1 MKITFHG
8 AAGEV
13 TGSCYLVETQS
24 TRFLVDCGMFQGGN
38 GADKKN
44 RKAFAFDPESLDF
57 VLLTH
62 AHIDHSGLLPKLCRD
77 GFSGPV
83 HTSEA
88 TSELL
93 DIMLRDSA
101 HIHEKDAERANR
113 PRRGKHHAVQTGKIT
128 SPLYTMA
135 DAEHALKQIVP
146 HPYFQEFNPAKDVR
160 VVLRDA
166 GHILGSAILEI
177 WSGNGGQEKKLVFS
191 GDLGQPNRPIIRDP
205 EIIEHADYLVV
216 ESTYGDRDHKEL
228 EPSLNELLEITNETL
243 YQKHGNLIIPA
254 FALGRSQ
261 ELIYYFQHLTCQG
274 QLQNLNIFL
283 DSPMAQSVTRLTT
296 RHLELFDKEAR
307 KLEKWHSAEKSS
319 VVLNFTES
327 VAESQAINTI
337 KSGAIILS
345 ASGMCTAGRILHHLR
360 HGLPKPNN
368 TVLFAGYQAN
378 GTLGRKLVEGA
389 KRVRI
394 FGDDIAVRADIRS
407 ISGFSAHA
415 DRSALLNW
423 IDGFTTP
430 PIHTFVTHGEPDAA
444 SAMKDAVAERF
455 GETVSIPVAGET
467 VDLDQS

>member
-13 TGSCYLVETQS
+13 TGSCYLVETS
-24 TRFLVDCGMFQGGN
+24 TTRFLVDCGMFQGGS

-44 RKAFAFDPESLDF
+44 RKPFAFDPAGVDF

-77 GFSGPV
+77 GFSGPIF
-83 HTSEA
+83 TSEA
-88 TSELL
+88 TTELL

-101 HIHEKDAERANR
+101 HIHEKDAERASR
-113 PRRGKHHAVQTGKIT
+113 PRRGKQHGPKTRKHVV
-128 SPLYTMA
+128 PLYTMQ
-135 DAEHALKQIVP
+135 DAERALKQLL
-146 HPYFQEFNPAKDVR
+146 PYPYTKQFSPAKDVQ
-160 VVLRDA
+160 VKLRDA

-177 WSGNGGQEKKLVFS
+177 WIENDGREKKLVFS

-205 EIIEHADYLVV
+205 EIISHADYLIV

-228 EPSLNELLEITNETL
+228 EPSLEDLLAITSETL
-243 YQKHGNLIIPA
+243 EEKKGNLIIPA

-274 QLQNLNIFL
+274 RLRDLRIFL
-283 DSPMAQSVTRLTT
+283 DSPMAQNVTRLTMQ
-296 RHLELFDKEAR
+296 HLDLFDKEAR
-307 KLEKWHSAEKSS
+307 KLEKWYSAGKSS
-319 VVLNFTES
+319 VILNFTET
-327 VAESQAINTI
+327 VEESQSINLI
-337 KSGAIILS
+337 SSGAIILS

-360 HGLPKPNN
+360 HGLPKANN

-378 GTLGRKLVEGA
+378 GTLGRRLIEGA

-394 FGDDIAVRADIRS
+394 FGDDIPVRANIRS

-415 DRSALLNW
+415 DRAALLNW
-423 IDGFTTP
+423 IDGFITP
-430 PIHTFVTHGEPDAA
+430 PAHTFITHGEPVAA
-444 SAMKDAVAERF
+444 QAMQEAVTERF
-455 GETVSIPVAGET
+455 GKTVSVPAPGET
-467 VDLDQS
+467 VTLN